1 MEHFFFLHYSFRL
14 PYARARMPPPLAST
28 TPSFAS
34 DGENYLGPVS
44 ATPHL
49 MCERIVDAI
58 LPSSLPKGHH
68 RRDERK
74 KDIEVFDIG
83 CNDARV
89 LITTCQKYKNVRG
102 VGIEI
107 DPVAANNARNNVRNS
122 KLENRIE
129 IREQDAMTV
138 TDVHRAEYIF
148 LYLLPKGN
156 EKIEKILRERMNDR
170 CRIVCYMFKL
180 PDRLEDDKFW
190 SKRLIKEVAFDD
202 SRKRERK
209 GVDTSRYNRI
219 YVYGSKR
226 EMERREKIRKIVRA
240 GVGVAIGIVLRNSML
255 K

>member
-1 MEHFFFLHYSFRL
+1 M
-14 PYARARMPPPLAST
+14 
-28 TPSFAS
+28 
-34 DGENYLGPVS
+34 
-44 ATPHL
+44 
-49 MCERIVDAI
+49 
-58 LPSSLPKGHH
+58 
-68 RRDERK
+68 
-74 KDIEVFDIG
+74 
-83 CNDARV
+83 
-89 LITTCQKYKNVRG
+89 
-102 VGIEI
+102 
-107 DPVAANNARNNVRNS
+107 
-122 KLENRIE
+122 
-129 IREQDAMTV
+129 
-138 TDVHRAEYIF
+138 HRAEYIF

-240 GVGVAIGIVLRNSML
+240 GVGVAIGIVVRNSML